1 MLVKALASS
10 SAGNCYLIS
19 DGSSSLLLECG
30 IPLKDIRRKGVDL
43 LGLSGCLISHEHK
56 DHSKA
61 AGDVVKYAHIYAS
74 AGTLQHL
81 DLGPYSY
88 RSTAIVSG
96 KQFKVG
102 SYEVVPFELQH
113 DAEEPLGFLIFS
125 RETGKKLLFATD
137 TFYIHNQFTGVN
149 IVIVEC
155 NFDSALLKK
164 AVDDDAVPRPYA
176 KRLWGSH
183 FELSNVKEFLRQMDK
198 SRLEAVYLA
207 HLSDGLSDAKRFR
220 KEIMEVVGVP
230 VYVCDK

>member
-61 AGDVVKYAHIYAS
+61 AGDVVKYTHIYAS

-102 SYEVVPFELQH
+102 SYEVVPFECSTTRR
-113 DAEEPLGFLIFS
+113 S
-125 RETGKKLLFATD
+125 R
-137 TFYIHNQFTGVN
+137 
-149 IVIVEC
+149 
-155 NFDSALLKK
+155 S
-164 AVDDDAVPRPYA
+164 
-176 KRLWGSH
+176 GS
-183 FELSNVKEFLRQMDK
+183 
-198 SRLEAVYLA
+198 
-207 HLSDGLSDAKRFR
+207 
-220 KEIMEVVGVP
+220 
-230 VYVCDK
+230 

>member
-30 IPLKDIRRKGVDL
+30 IPLKEIRKKGVDL
-43 LGLSGCLISHEHK
+43 VDLAGCLVSHEHK

-88 RSTAIVSG
+88 RSTAIAAG
-96 KQFKVG
+96 KQFRVG

-113 DAEEPLGFLIFS
+113 DADEPLGFLIYS
-125 RETGKKLLFATD
+125 REVQKKLLFATD
-137 TFYIHNQFTGVN
+137 TFYIHNIFKGVN

-155 NFDSALLKK
+155 NFDGQLLLR
-164 AVDDDAVPRPYA
+164 AVEDEAVPKPYA

-183 FELSNVKEFLRQMDK
+183 FELSNVKEFLRHLDK
-198 SRLEAVYLA
+198 SQLEAVYLV

-220 KEIMEVVGVP
+220 REIMEVVGVP

>member
-10 SAGNCYLIS
+10 SAGNCYLID
-19 DGSSSLLLECG
+19 DGGSRLLLECG
-30 IPLKDIRRKGVDL
+30 IPLKEIRKKGVDL
-43 LGLSGCLISHEHK
+43 VDLAGCLVSHEHK

-61 AGDVVKYAHIYAS
+61 AGDVVKYTHIYAS

-88 RSTAIVSG
+88 RSTAIAAG
-96 KQFKVG
+96 KQFRVG

-113 DAEEPLGFLIFS
+113 DADEPLGFLIYS
-125 RETGKKLLFATD
+125 REVQKKLLFATD
-137 TFYIHNQFTGVN
+137 TFYIHNIFKGVN

-155 NFDSALLKK
+155 NFDGQLLLR
-164 AVDDDAVPRPYA
+164 AVEDEAVPKPYA

-183 FELSNVKEFLRQMDK
+183 FELSNVKEFLRHLDK
-198 SRLEAVYLA
+198 SQLEAVYLV

-220 KEIMEVVGVP
+220 REIMEVVGVP